1 MAVDRPDDEGDI
13 HPPTAD
19 APGVRGADDADT
31 RETPVDQADSAARIA
46 RTADYRATV
55 DAAYQAYAID
65 EGCARVR
72 ETEETITTP
81 AMRRI
86 ESEDSIRYL
95 VLPGAEVCDEGGVEG
110 ADVGMC

>member
-1 MAVDRPDDEGDI
+1 VVALAVDRLDDEGDS

-19 APGVRGADDADT
+19 APEVRGADDADT
-31 RETPVDQADSAARIA
+31 RDSPAEQADSAARIA
-46 RTADYRATV
+46 RTVDYRATV
-55 DAAYQAYAID
+55 DAAYQADAID

-86 ESEDSIRYL
+86 ESEDLTRHLTTFNYGGYRL
-95 VLPGAEVCDEGGVEG
+95 VRASG
-110 ADVGMC
+110 